1 MNYQTNNKIL
11 KVSQRKRGKK
21 RKKMC
26 CVEKEN
32 IYIYIYI

>member
-32 IYIYIYI
+32 IYIYI